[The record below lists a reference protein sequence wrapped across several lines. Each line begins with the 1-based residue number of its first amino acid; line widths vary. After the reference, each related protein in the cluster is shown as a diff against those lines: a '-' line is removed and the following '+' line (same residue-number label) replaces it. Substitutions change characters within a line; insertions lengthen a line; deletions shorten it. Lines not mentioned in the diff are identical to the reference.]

1 MDPVTTLTAKIT
13 ASYLE
18 SNRLTLT
25 DLPVLLQ
32 TVHKALRDIVDPPA
46 PEPEAAVPAVPI
58 KKSVTPDH
66 IICLEDGKKL
76 KMLKRY
82 LRTAYD
88 MSPEEYRAKWGL
100 PPDYPMVAP
109 NYSMARSTM
118 ARSIGLGSRGRR
130 AAADAQPAPEPV
142 EEVSAKP
149 RRGRRKAG

>member
-18 SNRLTLT
+18 NNRLTLT

-32 TVHKALRDIVDPPA
+32 TVHKALRDIVAPPA

-100 PPDYPMVAP
+100 PSDYPMVAP
-109 NYSMARSTM
+109 NYSKARSTM
-118 ARSIGLGSRGRR
+118 ARSIGLGSRGRG
-130 AAADAQPAPEPV
+130 AKAPEPV
-142 EEVSAKP
+142 SVAETPETKAAP
-149 RRGRRKAG
+149 RRRRAKKT